1 MLLVSI
7 LFELNEVEVGGA
19 KKLAEKNYERL
30 KTIFP
35 SCF

>member
-19 KKLAEKNYERL
+19 KKLAEKGIL
-30 KTIFP
+30 KRTQ
-35 SCF
+35 